1 MSKTAAAAEVGGLW
15 PLSLREISELH
26 AFCRGAAGR
35 MLRSYSTQERI
46 PPPLS
51 QLTDFA
57 SSINS
62 VISRSDSGHSPPTS
76 AAAAVLDMVSNMQ
89 STGVVGRWSKLS

>member
-1 MSKTAAAAEVGGLW
+1 VTQNGRFGTTPIRQSIPSSSLNVRRFPVGRSGARIRA
-15 PLSLREISELH
+15 SR
-26 AFCRGAAGR
+26 AAGD
-35 MLRSYSTQERI
+35 EC
-46 PPPLS
+46 
-51 QLTDFA
+51 DFVK
-57 SSINS
+57 